1 MRNILAWVFS
11 LILILLG
18 FVSRAKKGALR
29 GEYIL
34 SIYFHNPS
42 KKEFEK
48 CIKWLVK
55 NKFHFINAAD
65 LNKIANKQVPFP
77 KGAVF
82 LSVDDGW
89 QSNETNIVEVAKQ
102 YGIPVTIFV
111 STEPVETGVYWWSYI
126 HKAES
131 LKMDIHNKPDLKK
144 MSNNKRLYVVNNI
157 KNDLTLDREAM
168 SIEQIKRISGDKNIT
183 IGGHTHTH
191 PILPNCKE
199 ETVVEEIQKSKSK
212 LESWTGKEVNLFAY
226 PNGDFGRREKEILKN
241 LNFRFGFSN
250 QPKYLTRDNLRDPF
264 NIPRFG
270 FLEGATH
277 AENICRITGIWQP
290 LVRKNISMLKRKD
303 KTVKGMILDDSD
315 QNVKINE
322 VFNK

>member
-1 MRNILAWVFS
+1 
-11 LILILLG
+11 
-18 FVSRAKKGALR
+18 
-29 GEYIL
+29 
-34 SIYFHNPS
+34 
-42 KKEFEK
+42 
-48 CIKWLVK
+48 
-55 NKFHFINAAD
+55 
-65 LNKIANKQVPFP
+65 
-77 KGAVF
+77 
-82 LSVDDGW
+82 
-89 QSNETNIVEVAKQ
+89 Q

-111 STEPVETGVYWWSYI
+111 STEPVEAGVYWWSYI

-131 LKMDIHNKPDLKK
+131 LKMEVPHKPVLKK
-144 MSNNKRLYVVNNI
+144 MPNNQRHYVVNKI
-157 KNDLTLDREAM
+157 KNDLTLDREPT
-168 SIEQIKRISGDKNIT
+168 SIEQVKRISDVKYIT

-191 PILPNCKE
+191 PILPNCEE
-199 ETVVEEIQKSKSK
+199 ETVVEEIQLSKRK
-212 LESWTGKEVNLFAY
+212 LESWTGKKVDLFAY

-241 LNFRFGFSN
+241 LDFRFGFSN

-264 NIPRFG
+264 NIQRFG

-277 AENICRITGIWQP
+277 AENICRITGIRQP

>member
-1 MRNILAWVFS
+1 
-11 LILILLG
+11 
-18 FVSRAKKGALR
+18 
-29 GEYIL
+29 
-34 SIYFHNPS
+34 
-42 KKEFEK
+42 
-48 CIKWLVK
+48 
-55 NKFHFINAAD
+55 
-65 LNKIANKQVPFP
+65 KIANKQVPFP